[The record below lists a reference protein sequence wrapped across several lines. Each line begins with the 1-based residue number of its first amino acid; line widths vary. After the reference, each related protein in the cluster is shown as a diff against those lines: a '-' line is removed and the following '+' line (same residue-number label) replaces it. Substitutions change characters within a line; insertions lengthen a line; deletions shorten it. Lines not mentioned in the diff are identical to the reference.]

1 MKNCLNS
8 LAGWILLCGLG
19 SPSQAQSLQLEN
31 PLSSWNDG
39 EHKASIVEFVKSTTD
54 PASSDYV
61 PPHERIAVFDN
72 DGTLWTEQPIY
83 IQLAF
88 ALDRVKVLAQ
98 EHAEWKSTQ
107 PFQAALAGDFQTL
120 SAAGEKG
127 VAELLMAT
135 HAGMTSEEF
144 SDIARQWLATA
155 VHPKLNR
162 RYTTCVY
169 QPMLELLNYLRQ
181 NQFKTYIVSGG
192 GVEFMRVFAEE
203 VYGIPPEQVI
213 GSTIKTKYEL
223 RDGLPVLVRLPEV
236 DYIDDKEGKPVAIQK
251 IIGRR
256 PIAAFG
262 NSDGDYQMLRYTTA
276 AEGLSLG
283 VIIHHTDDE
292 REYAYDRSSSVGRL
306 NQAMDEAEM
315 HNWILIDMQSDW
327 KTIFGP
333 Q

>member
-1 MKNCLNS
+1 
-8 LAGWILLCGLG
+8 
-19 SPSQAQSLQLEN
+19 
-31 PLSSWNDG
+31 
-39 EHKASIVEFVKSTTD
+39 
-54 PASSDYV
+54 
-61 PPHERIAVFDN
+61 
-72 DGTLWTEQPIY
+72 
-83 IQLAF
+83 
-88 ALDRVKVLAQ
+88 
-98 EHAEWKSTQ
+98 
-107 PFQAALAGDFQTL
+107 
-120 SAAGEKG
+120 
-127 VAELLMAT
+127 
-135 HAGMTSEEF
+135 
-144 SDIARQWLATA
+144 
-155 VHPKLNR
+155 
-162 RYTTCVY
+162 
-169 QPMLELLNYLRQ
+169 MLELLNYLRQ